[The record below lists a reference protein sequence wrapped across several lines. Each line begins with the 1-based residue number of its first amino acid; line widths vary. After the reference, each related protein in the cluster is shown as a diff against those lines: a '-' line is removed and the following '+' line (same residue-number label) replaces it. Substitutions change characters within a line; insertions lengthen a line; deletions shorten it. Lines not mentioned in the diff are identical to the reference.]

1 MQFKRRLKKDASI
14 EISSLVDIVFLLLLF
29 FVVTTT
35 FKDSPGLEIELPETR
50 ESKGVQLRDLVI
62 SIAPGENPNDIGTI
76 SFQNQEYS
84 LEELESALKAELD
97 KRSGEDE
104 DDRFVTIQA
113 DKNTRFELVHQV
125 VTLSQQ
131 AGASGVSFP
140 AIFKAEGENRN

>member
-1 MQFKRRLKKDASI
+1 MQFKRRLKKDATI

-50 ESKGVQLRDLVI
+50 ESKGVELRDLVI
-62 SIAPGENPNDIGTI
+62 TIAPDEDDPAGEVI
-76 SFQNQEYS
+76 SFQDRQVSLSE
-84 LEELESALKAELD
+84 LEEVLRAELQKRTSEEED
-97 KRSGEDE
+97 K
-104 DDRFVTIQA
+104 RFVTIQA

-125 VTLSQQ
+125 VTISQR

-140 AIFKAEGENRN
+140 AVFNPESQEDR